1 MWPPGFTSGP
11 LIDFARET
19 GRAGQLLHVEE
30 ARGFVRLVAN
40 LADAVAS
47 VVGRITPPAKL
58 IPAQIMSKLSWHT
71 HHTHAHTHA
80 HTVLSQRRNT
90 HIRTQIRTHIRTQTR
105 THFLPNTGTH
115 MNTHS
120 VCVPLYYP
128 HPAGFLHVIWSHP
141 SIFWMPCPHFGH
153 RFTPAPI
160 SIACARGNM
169 FGVNSRNYHPK

>member
-80 HTVLSQRRNT
+80 HTRARI
-90 HIRTQIRTHIRTQTR
+90 HPHTR
-105 THFLPNTGTH
+105 THTHEATRAHARPHAGRRPPARRPGT
-115 MNTHS
+115 
-120 VCVPLYYP
+120 PP
-128 HPAGFLHVIWSHP
+128 PPRRRPAAA
-141 SIFWMPCPHFGH
+141 
-153 RFTPAPI
+153 PAEPRRGPAAG
-160 SIACARGNM
+160 SARVGRCDSGQIVLNL
-169 FGVNSRNYHPK
+169 